1 MHMFTGDM
9 GEPGC
14 SARPKAALIG
24 IDRRCV
30 FASTYAGNL
39 DLDVMVGW
47 KEMRVYPWQHEFLPR
62 TAESWTLGGSSFAVV
77 WGTSRVSGASGASLN
92 TFMVAGAGVVGQ

>member
-24 IDRRCV
+24 IDRRCM
-30 FASTYAGNL
+30 FASTYAGSL
-39 DLDVMVGW
+39 DLDVTVRW
-47 KEMRVYPWQHEFLPR
+47 KEMRVYPWQHKFLPR
-62 TAESWTLGGSSFAVV
+62 TAAALRQCLGLLEEA
-77 WGTSRVSGASGASLN
+77 ALL
-92 TFMVAGAGVVGQ
+92 